1 VWLLRNRGLIVVLV
15 NCTEVMLI
23 GRSDSLSKQKRPYN
37 STPGNAIAALMMEQ
51 HKKSQRTS

>member
-1 VWLLRNRGLIVVLV
+1 
-15 NCTEVMLI
+15 MLT

-51 HKKSQRTS
+51 HKKSQRTLVVDPYSEDCIVGE